1 MKDEEEGNRQLVN
14 KLPHL
19 LSHLKIMLEINLPV
33 TNNQNNKE
41 VNLFKRLKLIKK
53 YGFIYGD
60 IKVRFLYSLNY
71 YS

>member
-19 LSHLKIMLEINLPV
+19 LSHFKIMLERNLPV

-41 VNLFKRLKLIKK
+41 VTLFKRLKLIKK
-53 YGFIYGD
+53 YGIIYGD
-60 IKVRFLYSLNY
+60 IKVRFLYCLNY
-71 YS
+71 YA